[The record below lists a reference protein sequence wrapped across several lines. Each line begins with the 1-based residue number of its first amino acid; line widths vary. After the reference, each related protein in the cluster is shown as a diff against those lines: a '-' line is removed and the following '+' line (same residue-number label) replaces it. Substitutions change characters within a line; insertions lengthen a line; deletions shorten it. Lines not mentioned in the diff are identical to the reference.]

1 MTRLMQIDHEHLEQK
16 IYQVRGQKVML
27 DSDLAELYGV
37 ETKVLNQAV
46 KRNSERFPASF
57 MFQLTAGE
65 EEFLRSQIVT
75 SKSENQISKEKRGG
89 RRYAA
94 KVFTEHGVLML
105 ANVLRS
111 SRAIAVSIQIVEAF
125 VKMRAVTAI
134 HGELSSRL
142 TELEKTVKTQG
153 GSIDFILDL
162 LDREMKKKRI
172 GFKPGK
178 KDNDA

>member
-1 MTRLMQIDHEHLEQK
+1 
-16 IYQVRGQKVML
+16 ML

-46 KRNSERFPASF
+46 KRNLERFPTSF
-57 MFQLTAGE
+57 MFQLTYAE
-65 EEFLRSQIVT
+65 EENLKSQIVT
-75 SKSENQISKEKRGG
+75 SSLERQINKEKHGG
-89 RRYAA
+89 RR
-94 KVFTEHGVLML
+94 KPVSVFTEHGVLML

-111 SRAIAVSIQIVEAF
+111 SRAITVSIQIVEAF

-172 GFKPGK
+172 GFKPAK
-178 KDNDA
+178 KDDEA

>member
-1 MTRLMQIDHEHLEQK
+1 M
-16 IYQVRGQKVML
+16 RGQKVMF

-46 KRNSERFPASF
+46 KRNSERFPVSF

-75 SKSENQISKEKRGG
+75 PKADNQASKEKRGG

-111 SRAIAVSIQIVEAF
+111 EQAIAISIQIIEAF
-125 VKMRAVTAI
+125 VRLRKVS
-134 HGELSSRL
+134 LSYADIAAKIEEIESRL
-142 TELEKTVKTQG
+142 TGHDDQFKISHEIILPLLEAPTPG
-153 GSIDFILDL
+153 
-162 LDREMKKKRI
+162 KRKI

-178 KDNDA
+178 KDDDA